1 MKNREIFSKKDVV
14 IVSIILVGLIGW
26 ALILQHSKTAAKA
39 VIMVHSKVYK
49 IVNLN
54 KNETFK
60 IKWKG
65 KYLMTVQV
73 KDGAIRAKDSTC
85 KNKICVHTGWI
96 SKDGQSIVCVPN
108 HIIIYTEGA
117 KAASYDLITT
127 Q

>member
-1 MKNREIFSKKDVV
+1 MKNRKAFTKRDVWVVLILFLALLGWAFVANHSKKAARAV
-14 IVSIILVGLIGW
+14 IV
-26 ALILQHSKTAAKA
+26 
-39 VIMVHSKVYK
+39 VHSKVYK
-49 IVNLN
+49 VVNLN
-54 KNETFK
+54 ENETFE
-60 IKWKG
+60 IKWNG

-73 KDGAIRAKDSTC
+73 KNGAIRAKESTC

-117 KAASYDLITT
+117 KQASYDLMTS